1 MELGNC
7 SARFYDRL
15 YLNDVLGL
23 GIAQQCISI
32 WELRSNVLRRGIP
45 QQCVR
50 IGYSS
55 VCMEIGNWSA
65 MFYDRLYLND
75 VLGLGIAQQCIS
87 T

>member
-1 MELGNC
+1 MEVESC
-7 SARFYDRL
+7 SARFYDWL

-32 WELRSNVLRRGIP
+32 WELLSNVLRRGIP

-55 VCMEIGNWSA
+55 VCTEIGNCSA
-65 MFYDRLYLND
+65 MFYDRLYLID

-87 T
+87 I

>member
-1 MELGNC
+1 MI
-7 SARFYDRL
+7 
-15 YLNDVLGL
+15 GL
-23 GIAQQCISI
+23 GIAQQGISL
-32 WELRSNVLRRGIP
+32 WELLSNVLRMGIP

-55 VCMEIGNWSA
+55 VSIEFGNWSA

-87 T
+87 I

>member
-1 MELGNC
+1 M
-7 SARFYDRL
+7 
-15 YLNDVLGL
+15 LGL

-32 WELRSNVLRRGIP
+32 WELLSNVIRRGIP

-55 VCMEIGNWSA
+55 VCMEIGNCA
-65 MFYDRLYLND
+65 ARFYDRLCLND

-87 T
+87 I

>member
-1 MELGNC
+1 MEVENC

-32 WELRSNVLRRGIP
+32 WELLSNVIRRGIP

-55 VCMEIGNWSA
+55 VCMEIGNCSA

-87 T
+87 I